1 MSAEDGD
8 PDDGIFDEEDFDDGN
23 FDEEDF
29 DEEDFDEALAPT
41 SHPGDDRSRSAP
53 VRPASGR

>member
-1 MSAEDGD
+1 MNAEDGD

-23 FDEEDF
+23 FDEE
-29 DEEDFDEALAPT
+29 ALEPW
-41 SHPGDDRSRSAP
+41 SPLDDDRSRSAP